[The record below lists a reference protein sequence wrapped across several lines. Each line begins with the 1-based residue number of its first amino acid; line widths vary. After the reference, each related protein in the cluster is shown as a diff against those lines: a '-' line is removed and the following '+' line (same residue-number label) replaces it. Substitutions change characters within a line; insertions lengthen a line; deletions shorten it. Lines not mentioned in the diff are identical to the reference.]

1 MERLESLR
9 MFVRTVRDGS
19 FSAAGRHAGISAT
32 SVSRYIT
39 ALEQSLGAKLLNRSS
54 RTLSLTEAGQ
64 VFYHRVEPI
73 LADLQDAADAVSYT
87 TAGLRGTLRVH
98 APITAG
104 TLIIA
109 PALPGFLEQFPELK
123 IDLLLS
129 NERAIDLVGDNIDVD
144 IRVGM
149 ADETMLVA
157 RRLCES
163 KPIICAAPSY
173 LAAHAAPASPSDL
186 AGHNCI
192 TFEHSLA
199 RAIWRFRDGTGTVND
214 VNVVGNLRTNNG
226 VVIREALLRGLGL
239 GLMPNW
245 VVSSDIA
252 ANRLVRLLETY
263 QATATDFG
271 ASVYAVYQQTRR
283 GSPKIKAFVDRLA
296 QLFAG
301 AADG

>member
-1 MERLESLR
+1 MEKLESLR
-9 MFVRTVRDGS
+9 MFVRTVREGS

-32 SVSRYIT
+32 SVSRYVT
-39 ALEQSLGAKLLNRSS
+39 ALEQSLGARLLNRSS

-73 LADLQDAADAVSYT
+73 LADLQDAADAVSYS
-87 TAGLRGTLRVH
+87 TADLRGTLRVH

-109 PALPGFLEQFPELK
+109 PALPDFLEQFPELK

-129 NERAIDLVGDNIDVD
+129 NERAIDLVGENIDVD
-144 IRVGM
+144 IRVGIG
-149 ADETMLVA
+149 DETMLVA

-163 KPIICAAPSY
+163 KPVICAAPRY
-173 LAAHAAPASPSDL
+173 LATRAAPASLGDL

-192 TFEHSLA
+192 TFEHNVA
-199 RAIWRFRDGTGTVND
+199 RAIWRFRDGAGTVSE
-214 VNVVGNLRTNNG
+214 VNVAGSLRTNNG
-226 VVIREALLRGLGL
+226 VVICEALLRGLGL

-245 VVSSDIA
+245 VVSSDVA
-252 ANRLVRLLETY
+252 AGRLVRLFEGY
-263 QATATDFG
+263 QATATDFD

-283 GSPKIKAFVDRLA
+283 GSPKIKAFIDRLA
-296 QLFAG
+296 ALFTE
-301 AADG
+301 AAEA